1 VVVVIGRLGL
11 LTALVLAPT
20 VALTGCTSGS
30 GPAGPTPTI
39 TSTQTL
45 TRPPSVIPT
54 APIVAGPT
62 TSTRATCPYLSLAD
76 AANLLGQRIDH
87 SVVLTSAKKTVG
99 CQFFDVTGEF
109 AGPTAENLPPPT
121 QASIEIRTAVYPSA
135 DSVHNAL
142 ARLAG
147 AGAQP
152 EQVTVT
158 PNLVG
163 ELFQTNFYAADHG
176 QDWACAFIKGTTLVT
191 VLTANNVNQ
200 LSTQQIANTVGPR
213 I

>member
-1 VVVVIGRLGL
+1 MRRAAAVPVFL
-11 LTALVLAPT
+11 ALVTAA
-20 VALTGCTSGS
+20 ALTGCTASSGTAS
-30 GPAGPTPTI
+30 PAPTI

-54 APIVAGPT
+54 TPIVAGPT
-62 TSTRATCPYLSLAD
+62 TSARASCPFLSMAD

-99 CQFFDVTGEF
+99 CQFFDVTGQF
-109 AGPTAENLPPPT
+109 AGSENLPPPT
-121 QASIEIRTAVYPSA
+121 QASIEIRTAKYSSA

-142 ARLAG
+142 ALLAG

-152 EQVTVT
+152 QQVTVT

-163 ELFQTNFYAADHG
+163 ELFQTNFYPADHG

-191 VLTANNVNQ
+191 VLTANTNQ
-200 LSTQQIANTVGPR
+200 PASTVSLANAIGPK